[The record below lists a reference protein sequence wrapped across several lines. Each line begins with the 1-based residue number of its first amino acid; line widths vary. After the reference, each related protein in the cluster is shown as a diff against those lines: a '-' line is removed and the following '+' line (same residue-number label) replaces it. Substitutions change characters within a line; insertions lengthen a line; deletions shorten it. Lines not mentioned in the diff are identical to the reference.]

1 MKKQKRL
8 NNIIKNE
15 LKSLKLL
22 IQNDFLDSKINE
34 KTNLIVEL
42 FYLSNNRKL
51 F

>member
-15 LKSLKLL
+15 LKSLKLI
-22 IQNDFLDSKINE
+22 IQNDFLDPKINE
-34 KTNLIVEL
+34 KINLIIEL
-42 FYLSNNRKL
+42 FYLSNNKKL